1 MKTGRYNVGVGLLV
15 MAGFMLYG
23 FLLIYLRDFAP
34 DKEAWVASYSV
45 GKHFEA
51 RLAHVHGNLFAL
63 LNLALGFVLVRLA
76 AASDRARTAAAGSA
90 SRGCSCPPASRPRC
104 TSASRP
110 IFVLLG
116 AVSMTASVVLTG
128 VLALKHWGD
137 AAEGGMT
144 GATVSSSP
152 AHAWRLAAGRSAR
165 PPSCS
170 ASRRCSRAARSSSAA
185 PPLDGGRQRR
195 LVRAGVQLRRG
206 LRLRARRGR

>member
-63 LNLALGFVLVRLA
+63 LNLVLGFVLLRLE
-76 AASDRARTAAAGSA
+76 AAGA
-90 SRGCSCPPASRPRC
+90 QARATTAWLGLVGLVMPAGILGEVYLGLS
-104 TSASRP
+104 P

-116 AVSMTASVVLTG
+116 AVSMTASVALAG
-128 VLALKHWGD
+128 ALALKHWG
-137 AAEGGMT
+137 T
-144 GATVSSSP
+144 GK
-152 AHAWRLAAGRSAR
+152 HQGE
-165 PPSCS
+165 
-170 ASRRCSRAARSSSAA
+170 ASHS
-185 PPLDGGRQRR
+185 L
-195 LVRAGVQLRRG
+195 
-206 LRLRARRGR
+206 